1 MKASQK
7 SFDCVAMKSE
17 IQRKIQQ
24 EFGSLPEDEA
34 AAAQWQ
40 KVLSDPILGPIVE
53 RISNRKKADSS
64 GE

>member
-17 IQRKIQQ
+17 IQRKLQQ
-24 EFGSLPEDEA
+24 EFGSLPENEA

-40 KVLSDPILGPIVE
+40 RVLSDPILRPIVD
-53 RISNRKKADSS
+53 RISNRKQSES
-64 GE
+64 GGG

>member
-1 MKASQK
+1 
-7 SFDCVAMKSE
+7 MKSE

-40 KVLSDPILGPIVE
+40 KVLSDPILGPIAE
-53 RISNRKKADSS
+53 RISNRKKTDLS